1 MLPELCLLFALDGSH
16 AKAAAGKPVAPR
28 PAAPSKSH
36 GIPFTAAEEAWKEWA
51 AKHDY
56 TITSSKDERVLI
68 LLPKER
74 SKPEHALDLLEKSL
88 KRFDEILPAPPPV
101 KPEPPPSDGD
111 NPPTDETPAPE
122 PAPPAAE
129 TSDKGWVWGGN
140 GHPLDSDTI
149 VFGLF
154 RKPDDYADALG
165 KVSTAFPF
173 LAPWADKA
181 KNDPGCLLLQPLF
194 GGCVDSV
201 PGMEE
206 WNPDNELVHRI
217 AALAMFRRF
226 GHQPFWVGLGV
237 GWNVEF
243 DLLKTIYAFPYRNSF
258 VSVKEHGGWEA
269 DLKRR
274 FTSRGKK
281 QPLAIEELA
290 SLKRGAFDAEGAARS
305 WGMVRFLVTTYPKE
319 TPKLLQAFQILREK
333 LGRKEDPGG
342 TQEWTSWTIAAD
354 FELAAADQKSLLDK
368 IISPDALAQASAY
381 FRDGKDWKKSFAKK
395 S

>member
-1 MLPELCLLFALDGSH
+1 MLLELCLLFALDGAN
-16 AKAAAGKPVAPR
+16 AKAPAGK
-28 PAAPSKSH
+28 AAVVKPTVPEKSH
-36 GIPFTAAEEAWKEWA
+36 GVAFVAAESAWKEWA

-56 TITSSKDERVLI
+56 VITSSKDERVLV

-74 SKPEHALDLLEKSL
+74 AKQEHCLDLLERSL

-111 NPPTDETPAPE
+111 NPPTDETPAP
-122 PAPPAAE
+122 APQPDPMTA
-129 TSDKGWVWGGN
+129 DKPWVWGGATN
-140 GHPLDSDTI
+140 PLDSDTI

-154 RKPDDYADALG
+154 RKPDDYADALS
-165 KVSTAFPF
+165 KVSAAFPF
-173 LAPWADKA
+173 LAPWAEKA
-181 KNDPGCLLLQPLF
+181 KADPGCLLLQPLF

-206 WNPDNELVHRI
+206 WNPDNELVHRV

-237 GWNVEF
+237 GWNVEW
-243 DLLKTIYAFPYRNSF
+243 DVLKSIYAFPYRNSF

-269 DLKRR
+269 DMKRK
-274 FTSRGKK
+274 FTARGKK
-281 QPLAIEELA
+281 QPLTIDELA
-290 SLKRGAFDAEGAARS
+290 SLKRGSFDADGAARS
-305 WGMVRFLVTTYPKE
+305 WGTIRFLVSNYPKE
-319 TPKLLQAFQILREK
+319 TPKLLQEFQLLREK

-342 TQEWTSWTIAAD
+342 SAEWTSWTIAAE
-354 FELAAADQKSLLDK
+354 FELGASDQKSLLDK
-368 IISPDALAQASAY
+368 FISVDALAQASAF
-381 FRDGKDWKKSFAKK
+381 FRDGKDWKKSWPKK